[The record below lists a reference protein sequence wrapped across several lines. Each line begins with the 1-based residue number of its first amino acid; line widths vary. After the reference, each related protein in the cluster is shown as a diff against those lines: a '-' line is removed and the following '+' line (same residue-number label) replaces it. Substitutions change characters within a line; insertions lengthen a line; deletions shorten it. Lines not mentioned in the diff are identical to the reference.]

1 MIIHISS
8 THSFLFFQ
16 KKKYL
21 EGLGEEKYI
30 DVVHESVVMLLFFSS
45 NPSYRKICKFDH
57 FTMYI
62 CIRVDL

>member
-30 DVVHESVVMLLFFSS
+30 DVVHESVVMLLFFQAI
-45 NPSYRKICKFDH
+45 RRIEKFANSI
-57 FTMYI
+57 TLL
-62 CIRVDL
+62 CIYA